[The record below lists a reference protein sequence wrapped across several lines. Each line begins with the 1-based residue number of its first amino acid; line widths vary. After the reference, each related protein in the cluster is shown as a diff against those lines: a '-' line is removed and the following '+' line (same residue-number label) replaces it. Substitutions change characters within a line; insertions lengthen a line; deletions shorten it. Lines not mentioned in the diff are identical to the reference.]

1 MLPFEPESLESMRA
15 RLPQALSV
23 VYNYEIIEAGGQRPG
38 ELRQQVFDFEDG
50 VRCILSIDE
59 GHETARHIHMS
70 FSLQDYNFMSVAQFM
85 HRMNTI
91 PAEFWPDTLLVPIAR
106 FQTPRAIHFAF
117 EYPHSFEPFLKV
129 CGERRKT
136 VPSAG

>member
-1 MLPFEPESLESMRA
+1 MLPFEPEKLESMRA

-23 VYNYEIIEAGGQRPG
+23 VYNYEAVESGGQRPG
-38 ELRQQVFDFEDG
+38 ELRRHVFDFEDG
-50 VRCILSIDE
+50 IRCILSVDE
-59 GHETARHIHMS
+59 GQQTARHLHLS

-91 PAEFWPDTLLVPIAR
+91 PTEFWPDTLLVTVAR

-117 EYPHSFEPFLKV
+117 EFPPGFNQFLKV
-129 CGERRKT
+129 CDDTPKT
-136 VPSAG
+136 ASSVR